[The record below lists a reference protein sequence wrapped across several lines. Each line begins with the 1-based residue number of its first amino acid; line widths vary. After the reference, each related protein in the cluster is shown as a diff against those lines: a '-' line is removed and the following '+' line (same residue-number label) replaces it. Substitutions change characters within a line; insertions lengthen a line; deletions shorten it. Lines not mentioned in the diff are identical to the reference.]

1 MLFDDRDLRV
11 FDNEDSRKYFQ
22 EILQSYYSQ
31 NYRATVVLLY
41 SFVIY
46 DLFMKLQTMANEGD
60 KKAVSRLNVINTMIA
75 DEEKYSKVENEV
87 IQFFLDNCPLYFNRF
102 KEDIEY
108 LKNCRNK
115 CAHLKVN
122 DNSLYIPADYQVRM
136 LICSMFDNVFSVKAP
151 FIMDL
156 FNIATADIERY
167 SSFSLFLHKPGKIDD
182 ALIKEMDA
190 KYFSR
195 MTYDSLKKS
204 YKTFI
209 RLLFVTDDDEA
220 KANNY
225 GLYVFSFG
233 LTDYIRRNGYTQIFL
248 EESIVSVFR
257 RIKVD
262 VLKNDEMRRN
272 ELISL
277 MIFFPQIMDVIRSD
291 GGLFGYLSDRV
302 VNRYNGLQYYKL
314 FFPREKKTTYQ
325 HFVETDALH
334 DPEHTRVLFDA
345 LNGQDDFEEQEFFKI
360 LVNSIPTFNGFC
372 SADSFMS
379 VFLEHMEDLSSDD
392 IMAVM
397 EAYKKNPQC
406 TGRGRNATDMA
417 TLNKYVQNITSDS
430 VK

>member
-291 GGLFGYLSDRV
+291 GDLFGYLSDRV

-334 DPEHTRVLFDA
+334 DP
-345 LNGQDDFEEQEFFKI
+345 GQGAKPE
-360 LVNSIPTFNGFC
+360 VSG
-372 SADSFMS
+372 
-379 VFLEHMEDLSSDD
+379 V
-392 IMAVM
+392 
-397 EAYKKNPQC
+397 
-406 TGRGRNATDMA
+406 
-417 TLNKYVQNITSDS
+417 
-430 VK
+430 